1 MLNIIDNLEPFFED
15 NYRRISVR
23 EYARLKKISPPTA
36 SKLLLE
42 LSKEGLLKR
51 ETDRNYIYYFANKQD
66 KVFIDMSRVYWF
78 LKLKNSGILEVLEKE
93 LLNPVIFLFGSLS
106 KAETKADSDVDLAIF
121 SPYKKELNT
130 EKFEKLLK
138 RKIQLFLFKKK
149 EDVLN
154 KELLNNIL
162 NGYKILGNL

>member
-106 KAETKADSDVDLAIF
+106 KCV
-121 SPYKKELNT
+121 
-130 EKFEKLLK
+130 
-138 RKIQLFLFKKK
+138 
-149 EDVLN
+149 
-154 KELLNNIL
+154 NNAWP
-162 NGYKILGNL
+162 